1 MAKKMSAGMLNFLIT
16 AGTGLIRIMG
26 RSWRYRILTKS
37 PQQKVIF
44 AFWHRDILPLMYL
57 QRNKNFAVLISQS
70 QDGDIVAGASEKLGY
85 ITVRGSSK
93 RGGGKATR
101 EMVKLSKNRS
111 IGITPDGPKGPAKE
125 FKEGI
130 VFIAKVTKLPV
141 VLVSVDINREK
152 VFNSWDRFR
161 LPLPFSR
168 IVVKYSDQI
177 FIDRSMSN
185 EDALNLLKNEMNKL
199 EQDLK

>member
-93 RGGGKATR
+93 RDGGKATR

-185 EDALNLLKNEMNKL
+185 EDALILLKNEMNKL
-199 EQDLK
+199 EQDIK